1 MERQRTQ
8 ARIPPKGALTAVV
21 STLDGRFVRAIES
34 CSEDHMKHE
43 EEEEELPRDDRG
55 RSHGVEC
62 SMCGDVGFVDLLQF
76 CCICQSRAQHLY
88 CMAPVSSRESRET
101 ESNLVLRNVMSWRC
115 NQCVVQ
121 LQGRSPGS
129 VQKHDLHAGTS
140 VCRAAATAA
149 LVDSSCADP
158 TKNLSITQQI
168 NDAASSSTFRTS
180 VFRNTGFASSNSFT
194 CKSSRNLAAAQGT
207 TNSAKKKPMRDLYNW
222 PVIKKLK
229 SSNNITTVLDQNIR
243 SQCDGD
249 GDHNYTCTR
258 SKSRCPKRKLQ
269 EEDIIWSYKAAAAAA
284 AAPCV
289 MKNKCNIISSS
300 SAAAGHPN
308 QSSLKHGQRQ
318 NQKNNKSLGK
328 LFKHKLSRRSNC
340 DSKLLI
346 RRYKSLSE
354 LSC

>member
-1 MERQRTQ
+1 
-8 ARIPPKGALTAVV
+8 
-21 STLDGRFVRAIES
+21 
-34 CSEDHMKHE
+34 
-43 EEEEELPRDDRG
+43 
-55 RSHGVEC
+55 
-62 SMCGDVGFVDLLQF
+62 
-76 CCICQSRAQHLY
+76 
-88 CMAPVSSRESRET
+88 MAPVSSRESRET
-101 ESNLVLRNVMSWRC
+101 ESNSVLRNVMSWRC

-129 VQKHDLHAGTS
+129 VQKHDFHAGTS
-140 VCRAAATAA
+140 ACRAAATAA
-149 LVDSSCADP
+149 LVHSSCADP

-194 CKSSRNLAAAQGT
+194 CRSSRNLAAAQGT
-207 TNSAKKKPMRDLYNW
+207 TNSAKKKPMRDVYNW
-222 PVIKKLK
+222 PVIKNLK

-269 EEDIIWSYKAAAAAA
+269 KEDIIWSYKAATAAPAP

-289 MKNKCNIISSS
+289 MKNKCNIISSSS

-308 QSSLKHGQRQ
+308 QSSLKHGQGQ

>member
-1 MERQRTQ
+1 
-8 ARIPPKGALTAVV
+8 
-21 STLDGRFVRAIES
+21 
-34 CSEDHMKHE
+34 
-43 EEEEELPRDDRG
+43 
-55 RSHGVEC
+55 
-62 SMCGDVGFVDLLQF
+62 
-76 CCICQSRAQHLY
+76 
-88 CMAPVSSRESRET
+88 MAPISSRESREA

-140 VCRAAATAA
+140 ACRAAATAA
-149 LVDSSCADP
+149 RDSSCADP
-158 TKNLSITQQI
+158 TKNLSIMEQI
-168 NDAASSSTFRTS
+168 NDAASRRSTFRTS
-180 VFRNTGFASSNSFT
+180 VFRNAGFASSNSFT
-194 CKSSRNLAAAQGT
+194 CRSSRNLAAAQGT
-207 TNSAKKKPMRDLYNW
+207 TNSAKNKPMRDLYNW
-222 PVIKKLK
+222 PVTKKLK

-243 SQCDGD
+243 PQFDAD
-249 GDHNYTCTR
+249 GDHNYTCRR

-269 EEDIIWSYKAAAAAA
+269 KEDIIWSYKAAAAA
-284 AAPCV
+284 PCV
-289 MKNKCNIISSS
+289 MKNKSNIISSS

-318 NQKNNKSLGK
+318 NQKINKSLGK